1 MRERRKTAE
10 SAVDVV
16 GYTCRQL
23 TGYHIMRLLIRVLPI
38 VLALGLVCAFVAPAF
53 AAKPAPPGS
62 YMKYSVSSVDELRE
76 QVAND
81 SLLRNRYSLHF
92 GVSPEALDEYFSTNL
107 QLITLKQSLKTQCWY
122 VDKKGRTHV
131 KTKTLPKGTKV
142 FATKAGK
149 AVIQAS
155 CGNPLRTD
163 LPDRVSTKNV
173 TETIQ
178 SENASA
184 AMAPPAP
191 EVETMVLPA
200 PEEVITTAVVMAPPA
215 PAAAAT
221 LPIMAPP
228 AMQPIAAS
236 AVSIA
241 PIAAAAAAAGSGI
254 GSVLG
259 VLGGLGAVAGLAG
272 GGGGGSHSPPVPE
285 ASSLLALL
293 GGLSAMPLM
302 FKLRRK

>member
-1 MRERRKTAE
+1 M
-10 SAVDVV
+10 
-16 GYTCRQL
+16 
-23 TGYHIMRLLIRVLPI
+23 
-38 VLALGLVCAFVAPAF
+38 ALGLAGVLVAPVF
-53 AAKPAPPGS
+53 AAQSTPPGS
-62 YMKYSVSSVDELRE
+62 YLKYSVSSVDELRE
-76 QVAND
+76 QVASD

-107 QLITLKQSLKTQCWY
+107 QLITLKQPLKTQCWY

-149 AVIQAS
+149 PVIQAS

-163 LPDRVSTKNV
+163 LPDRVSTKSV

-178 SENASA
+178 SENAAA

-228 AMQPIAAS
+228 VMQPIAAS

-241 PIAAAAAAAGSGI
+241 PIAAVAAAGAGA

-272 GGGGGSHSPPVPE
+272 GGGGGGSHAPSVPE

-293 GGLSAMPLM
+293 GGLGAMPLV

>member
-1 MRERRKTAE
+1 
-10 SAVDVV
+10 
-16 GYTCRQL
+16 
-23 TGYHIMRLLIRVLPI
+23 MRLLIRVLTI
-38 VLALGLVCAFVAPAF
+38 VLVLGLAGVLAAPVF
-53 AAKPAPPGS
+53 AAKPSPPGS

-76 QVAND
+76 QVAD
-81 SLLRNRYSLHF
+81 DPLLRNRYSLHF

-131 KTKTLPKGTKV
+131 KSKNLPKGTLV
-142 FATKAGK
+142 FATKTGK
-149 AVIQAS
+149 PVIQAS
-155 CGNPLRTD
+155 CGNPLTTD
-163 LPDRVSTKNV
+163 LPDRVSTKGI
-173 TETIQ
+173 TETIE

-215 PAAAAT
+215 PAAAAA

-241 PIAAAAAAAGSGI
+241 PVAAAAAAAGAGA
-254 GSVLG
+254 GSLLG

-272 GGGGGSHSPPVPE
+272 GGGGGSSAPSIPE
-285 ASSLLALL
+285 PASLLALL
-293 GGLSAMPLM
+293 SGLGAMPMMLR
-302 FKLRRK
+302 LRRI

>member
-1 MRERRKTAE
+1 M
-10 SAVDVV
+10 
-16 GYTCRQL
+16 
-23 TGYHIMRLLIRVLPI
+23 
-38 VLALGLVCAFVAPAF
+38 
-53 AAKPAPPGS
+53 
-62 YMKYSVSSVDELRE
+62 
-76 QVAND
+76 
-81 SLLRNRYSLHF
+81 LRNRYSLHF
-92 GVSPEALDEYFSTNL
+92 GVSPEALDEYFNTNL

-131 KTKTLPKGTKV
+131 KTKILPKGTKV
-142 FATKAGK
+142 FTTKTGK
-149 AVIQAS
+149 PVIQAS

-163 LPDRVSTKNV
+163 LPDRESTKGI
-173 TETIQ
+173 TETIE

-200 PEEVITTAVVMAPPA
+200 PEEVITTAAVMAPPA

-228 AMQPIAAS
+228 VMQPIAAS

-241 PIAAAAAAAGSGI
+241 PVAAAAAAAGSGA

-272 GGGGGSHSPPVPE
+272 GGGGGGSHAPSVPE
-285 ASSLLALL
+285 ASSLLVLL
-293 GGLSAMPLM
+293 SGLGAMPLA